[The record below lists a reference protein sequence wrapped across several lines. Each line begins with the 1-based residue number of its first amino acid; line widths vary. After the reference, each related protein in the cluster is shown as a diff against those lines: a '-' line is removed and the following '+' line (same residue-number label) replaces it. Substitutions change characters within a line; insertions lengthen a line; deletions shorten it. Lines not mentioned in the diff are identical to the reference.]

1 MAEDQS
7 TPDPADEFLPS
18 SAENVERPGPE
29 GNVGPSGPSDG
40 STPTS
45 FCLEMAELWVREH
58 QKASMLGAF
67 AVGVFVGA
75 LVRD

>member
-1 MAEDQS
+1 MAEDRS
-7 TPDPADEFLPS
+7 TPNPADEFSPS
-18 SAENVERPGPE
+18 SAENAGRPGPE
-29 GNVGPSGPSDG
+29 GYAGPSGPSGG

-45 FCLEMAELWVREH
+45 FYLEMAELWVQEH